1 MSNAITLDL
10 DANAKD
16 IEANCQTSVIVE
28 GLKTKSGKVISSLSF
43 KAVCNNFIDKT
54 LNVLK
59 ELGS

>member
-43 KAVCNNFIDKT
+43 KAVCNNFIY
-54 LNVLK
+54 N
-59 ELGS
+59 